1 MNYHLANSPTYQA
14 TGGKKITNFGG
25 DIKDSVAYA
34 CLLEQIQPVDEET
47 KQYELIPP
55 ITPGHTLGVSFLEFR
70 GKFLSTKVQQF
81 ISVVEKAK
89 FVLMCAISKR

>member
-1 MNYHLANSPTYQA
+1 MSSAAFLTVLQYFFRWMNYHLANSPTYQTT

-47 KQYELIPP
+47 KSYELIPP
-55 ITPGHTLGVSFLEFR
+55 ITPGATLQVRKLE
-70 GKFLSTKVQQF
+70 L
-81 ISVVEKAK
+81 
-89 FVLMCAISKR
+89 